1 MTGLGLAVYHGLY
14 SSIILIIT
22 GIRPSCPGWPISDR
36 IPPIHQHDNNSWYS
50 PHSSGLLIEKVRVEH
65 CSAVVRDSDVADTK
79 KTQLSLC
86 LYGVKAP
93 IIDSFC
99 AWATYHAFCIDPGA
113 SIVRVQPMRAQ
124 HLEDPDQWECSTL
137 EKVAC
142 VYIWGDIITTL
153 VWPAAHC
160 WPPDSKYPELGGKR
174 KREREGGG
182 GTLWI

>member
-65 CSAVVRDSDVADTK
+65 CSGPRFRCCWHQINTAFAV
-79 KTQLSLC
+79 SLWHSK
-86 LYGVKAP
+86 G
-93 IIDSFC
+93 S
-99 AWATYHAFCIDPGA
+99 TNESTA
-113 SIVRVQPMRAQ
+113 SRGSRPMRVL
-124 HLEDPDQWECSTL
+124 HPGES
-137 EKVAC
+137 C

>member
-50 PHSSGLLIEKVRVEH
+50 PHFSGLLIEKVRVEH

-86 LYGVKAP
+86 LYG
-93 IIDSFC
+93 
-99 AWATYHAFCIDPGA
+99 
-113 SIVRVQPMRAQ
+113 IVRVQLMRAQ